1 MEIFWINKQ
10 SAVHHKSDECTS
22 DGEQTKSPASITKI
36 LAGLFCK
43 MWPVLLRTICSIAVD
58 REGSFCVIDNPAS
71 SFACSLE
78 ETAADR
84 IIHKYETNTANP

>member
-58 REGSFCVIDNPAS
+58 REGVFHIRSIIPQAVS
-71 SFACSLE
+71 KVG
-78 ETAADR
+78 R
-84 IIHKYETNTANP
+84 IIHKYETNTANL

>member
-1 MEIFWINKQ
+1 
-10 SAVHHKSDECTS
+10 
-22 DGEQTKSPASITKI
+22 
-36 LAGLFCK
+36 

-58 REGSFCVIDNPAS
+58 REGSFRVIDNPAS

-84 IIHKYETNTANP
+84 IIHDYETNTANL